1 MSKTLCNL
9 ASCIGSFC
17 MQVLLDI
24 VFCDLLILSVALQQN
39 EI

>member
-9 ASCIGSFC
+9 ASYIGSFC

-24 VFCDLLILSVALQQN
+24 VFCHSFILSVAL
-39 EI
+39 

>member
-9 ASCIGSFC
+9 AICIGSFC

-24 VFCDLLILSVALQQN
+24 VLCHSLILSVAL
-39 EI
+39 